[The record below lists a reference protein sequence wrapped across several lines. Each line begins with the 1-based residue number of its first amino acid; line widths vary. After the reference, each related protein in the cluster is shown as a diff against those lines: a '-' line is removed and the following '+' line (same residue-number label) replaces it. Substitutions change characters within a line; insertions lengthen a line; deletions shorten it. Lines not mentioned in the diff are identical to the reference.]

1 MDTITHIVAGACIG
15 EITAGKALGKRA
27 MYLGAIAQSVPDVD
41 FIPQL
46 WLGPTEDF
54 LAHRGFTHSILF
66 GLLATLVLGVISMR
80 IFHKRPFSRTRWF
93 LLFSVNIFVHLF
105 IDTFNSYGT
114 AWFEPFS
121 DKRIS
126 FHVLYVADPFFSIW
140 PLIAFFILSIGRG
153 HYQRRYRIAMAGI
166 VISTVYLVYAI
177 SNKLSVDAAL
187 KAELKEKGIP
197 VSQYSYLITPSPF
210 NTWLW
215 YVVARDEK
223 GFYVGYRSVFD
234 KGSETSL
241 KYFPRND
248 SLLAEAG
255 NKDEVENLLKFA
267 GDYYTV
273 EKWHDTLVFNV
284 LRFGQV
290 VGWHDPN
297 EKFVF
302 YYFLGRP
309 DANVLTVQ
317 RGRFSGWTKASY
329 RSFLTRIRGKQ
340 IVR

>member
-1 MDTITHIVAGACIG
+1 MGACIG
-15 EITAGKALGKRA
+15 EAAGGKALGKRA
-27 MYLGAIAQSVPDVD
+27 MMLGAIAQSIPDVD
-41 FIPQL
+41 FIPQM
-46 WLGPTEDF
+46 WLGPTDDL

-66 GLLATLVLGVISMR
+66 GVLATIVLGVISMR
-80 IFHKRPFSRTRWF
+80 IFHNRPYSRTHWF

-114 AWFEPFS
+114 AWFEPFY
-121 DKRIS
+121 DQRIS
-126 FHVLYVADPFFSIW
+126 FHVLYVADPFFSFW
-140 PLIAFFILSIGRG
+140 PFLAFLILLIGRG
-153 HYQRRYRIAMAGI
+153 HYKRRIGIALAGLA
-166 VISTVYLVYAI
+166 ISSVYLLYAI
-177 SNKLSVDAAL
+177 SNKLSVDAKL
-187 KAELKEKGIP
+187 KEELKEKSIP
-197 VSQYSYLITPSPF
+197 ISQYSYLVTPSPF

-248 SLLAEAG
+248 SLLAEAPD
-255 NKDEVENLLKFA
+255 KDEVEDLLKFA
-267 GDYYTV
+267 GDFYTV

-290 VGWHDPN
+290 AGWYDPN

-302 YYFLGRP
+302 HYFLGKP
-309 DANVLTVQ
+309 DANILAVQ
-317 RGRFSGWTKASY
+317 RGRFERWNRTTFNAFIRRIKGKS
-329 RSFLTRIRGKQ
+329 LTN
-340 IVR
+340 